1 MMSLWVW
8 GRRWRERFKAKRCGF
23 AELCERA
30 RTKMW
35 CEGFLC
41 VGIECHK
48 LDVFSST
55 NLGDGGGISFQV
67 LKS

>member
-1 MMSLWVW
+1 
-8 GRRWRERFKAKRCGF
+8 
-23 AELCERA
+23 
-30 RTKMW
+30 MW

-55 NLGDGGGISFQV
+55 NLGDGGGLSFQV